1 MDRYKWRSHLTRQ
14 LSATAIQQEVRKFK
28 PRYNV
33 DNVTPL
39 VGGGTNLNLLITPTS
54 NDDPLVF
61 RAYSRGRS
69 AQEREVEVLSALKSV
84 VEAPEIIGTSS
95 FGEED
100 TTYILYRY
108 IDGVTFQQIK
118 ESGSLRDTAEAAAA
132 IGRALASLGTIS
144 AFALAK
150 LSGVLEIK
158 PRPVFRHDSSLL
170 LERLGQAETN
180 RLLELVD
187 AWSEAISY
195 IYSESSLVHGD
206 FNNRNTVL
214 TNQDE
219 GWIVSGLIDWE
230 QAFFGSPL
238 WDVSRFIC
246 YEDECQPLREPYFT
260 DAYKTAG
267 GHIPENWAAL
277 TRVLNALSAA
287 ESLAR
292 DDLQEHFIPDLCEI
306 VSAATGM
313 RPR

>member
-1 MDRYKWRSHLTRQ
+1 MDRYQWRSHLTRQ
-14 LSATAIQQEVRKFK
+14 LSATAIQQEVRRFK

-39 VGGGTNLNLLITPTS
+39 VGGSTNLNLLITPTS

-69 AQEREVEVLSALKSV
+69 AQEREVGVLSALKSV
-84 VEAPEIIGTSS
+84 VEVPEIIGTSS

-100 TTYILYRY
+100 TNYILYRY
-108 IDGVTFQQIK
+108 IDGFTFQQIK

-132 IGRALASLGTIS
+132 ISRALASLGTIS

-150 LSGVLEIK
+150 LSGVLEMK
-158 PRPVFRHDSSLL
+158 PRPVFRQDSSLL

-180 RLLELVD
+180 RLLEMVD
-187 AWSEAISY
+187 AWSEAISH
-195 IYSESSLVHGD
+195 IYSERSLVHGD
-206 FNNRNTVL
+206 FNNRNAVL
-214 TNQDE
+214 TKQDE

-246 YEDECQPLREPYFT
+246 YENARQPLREPYFT
-260 DAYKTAG
+260 EAYRMAG
-267 GHIPENWAAL
+267 GSIPEDWADL
-277 TRVLNALSAA
+277 TLVLNAVSAA
-287 ESLAR
+287 ESLVR
-292 DDLQEHFIPDLCEI
+292 DDLQEYFIPDLREI
-306 VSAATGM
+306 VSAAVRL